1 MLFLYTVSTVSIN
14 MASSNQQKTDAEK
27 KLVGDIVKMDLYGL
41 FDVDSDAT
49 DKAIL
54 KAYR

>member
-1 MLFLYTVSTVSIN
+1 MLFLYTVSTVNIN